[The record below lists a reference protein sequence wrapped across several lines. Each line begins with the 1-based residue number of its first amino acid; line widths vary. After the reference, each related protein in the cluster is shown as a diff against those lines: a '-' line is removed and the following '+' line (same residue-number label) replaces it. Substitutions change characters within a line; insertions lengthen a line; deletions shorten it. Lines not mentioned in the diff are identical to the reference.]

1 MAEKTELVIV
11 GQGLCG
17 TFLSLEL
24 ERAGISHIVIDE
36 RRPFSASRAAAGLIN
51 PVTGRRIVTTWMIDE
66 LLPFAMETYGRLE
79 GVLGHSFL
87 QAAAVT
93 DFFPTAQMRLAFL
106 KRLEED
112 GAYLRLPEDDHAWDG
127 VFYSELGYGVIDPC
141 WLVDVQGLLDAARTR
156 MADSGILREE
166 RFEVGELSVGEKVRW
181 REIEAERIVFCDG
194 VESFSNPYF
203 SRLPFAPN
211 KGEVLIVEIDGLAEA
226 ARADGGTVFK
236 KGLSI
241 VPWREGLFWVGSSYE
256 WSFEHG
262 EPTEGLRLRTE
273 AALREWL
280 KLPFRTVSHLAAVRP
295 ATLERRPFVG
305 FHPQYPRVGILN
317 GMGTKGCSLAPYFAR
332 QLVRLHCWPASRY
345 CRKRMCGGL
354 RKFFREEVK
363 MEIIV
368 ILYIT
373 NCDYYGTM
381 QIIREKIYEIQMTAK
396 GDVGF

>member
-1 MAEKTELVIV
+1 MAEQTEVLIV

-24 ERAGISHIVIDE
+24 DRAGISHLVIDE
-36 RRPFSASRAAAGLIN
+36 KRPFSASRAAAGLIN

-66 LLPFAMETYGRLE
+66 LLPFAVEAYRRLE
-79 GVLGHSFL
+79 EVLGRSFM
-87 QAAAVT
+87 QPATVT

-106 KRLEED
+106 QRLEE
-112 GAYLRLPEDDHAWDG
+112 GCAYLRLAKDEHAWDG

-141 WLVDVQGLLDAARTR
+141 WLVDVPGLLDVARTR
-156 MADSGILREE
+156 MVASGRLLEE
-166 RFEVGELSVGEKVRW
+166 RFEIGELVVGEKVRW
-181 REIEAERIVFCDG
+181 RDIEAERVIFCDG

-211 KGEVLIVEIDGLAEA
+211 KGEVLIVEIDGFAEA
-226 ARADGGTVFK
+226 ARVGGGTVFK

-241 VPWREGLFWVGSSYE
+241 VPWREGLYWVGSSYE

-262 EPTEGLRLRTE
+262 EPTAGFRLRSE

-280 KLPFRTVSHLAAVRP
+280 KLPFRTVEHVAAVRP

-305 FHPQYPRVGILN
+305 FHPLYPKVGMLN

-332 QLVRLHCWPASRY
+332 QLVELLVAGKPILPEADVRRFSKVLG
-345 CRKRMCGGL
+345 RK
-354 RKFFREEVK
+354 
-363 MEIIV
+363 
-368 ILYIT
+368 
-373 NCDYYGTM
+373 
-381 QIIREKIYEIQMTAK
+381 
-396 GDVGF
+396 

>member
-1 MAEKTELVIV
+1 MLCDLPSLPDIYVLYRIYLQNLNQTMAEQTEVLIV
-11 GQGLCG
+11 GQGICG

-24 ERAGISHIVIDE
+24 ERAGISHLVIDE
-36 RRPFSASRAAAGLIN
+36 RRPFSASRAAAGLMN

-66 LLPFAMETYGRLE
+66 LLPFAVEAYGRLE

-87 QAAAVT
+87 QAATVT

-141 WLVDVQGLLDAARTR
+141 WLVDVPELLDAARAR
-156 MADSGILREE
+156 MVDLGILRAE
-166 RFEVGELSVGEKVRW
+166 RFEIGELVVGEKVRW
-181 REIEAERIVFCDG
+181 RDIEAERVIFCDG

-226 ARADGGTVFK
+226 AQAGGGSVFK

-241 VPWREGLFWVGSSYE
+241 VPWREGLYWVGSSYE

-262 EPTEGLRLRTE
+262 EPTEGFRLRTE

-280 KLPFRTVSHLAAVRP
+280 KLPFRTVEHLAAVRP

-305 FHPQYPRVGILN
+305 FHPLYPQVGILN

-332 QLVRLHCWPASRY
+332 HLVRLLAEGEAILPEADV
-345 CRKRMCGGL
+345 KR
-354 RKFFREEVK
+354 F
-363 MEIIV
+363 
-368 ILYIT
+368 
-373 NCDYYGTM
+373 
-381 QIIREKIYEIQMTAK
+381 EKVLARR
-396 GDVGF
+396 